1 MRVSTSFGGHSES
14 NFAASS
20 KMISHSGSSA
30 AFLPRLASPF
40 ILLVNILDFDQSF
53 GARIF
58 ISPRIS
64 QSQVRSGCSSGSY
77 KAQFSNL
84 TSSLSFHSFFIFPPF
99 VLPPPLPPLPSCLVL
114 NMSSSPSPFRPAATA
129 PGPLTPSDDID
140 RLLNQSLGDDADM
153 PGSGG
158 HSPFLSFDAWGGAA
172 VAGHSP
178 ASGPV
183 RSNELAFVRSLCNK
197 HSFTP
202 YQREELEGLAA
213 NVCCYIYIF
222 SMCSYYLFFRR
233 TALFFGIYVF
243 TQNSV
248 SSRNVLKRSS
258 LVLPPMLLA
267 PHLWCV

>member
-84 TSSLSFHSFFIFPPF
+84 TSFLSFHSFFIFPPLSF
-99 VLPPPLPPLPSCLVL
+99 LPPSPPCLLVL
-114 NMSSSPSPFRPAATA
+114 FSTCHQAPLLSVLLPQHLGLSLPATTLTA
-129 PGPLTPSDDID
+129 YST
-140 RLLNQSLGDDADM
+140 SL
-153 PGSGG
+153 
-158 HSPFLSFDAWGGAA
+158 
-172 VAGHSP
+172 
-178 ASGPV
+178 
-183 RSNELAFVRSLCNK
+183 
-197 HSFTP
+197 
-202 YQREELEGLAA
+202 
-213 NVCCYIYIF
+213 
-222 SMCSYYLFFRR
+222 
-233 TALFFGIYVF
+233 
-243 TQNSV
+243 
-248 SSRNVLKRSS
+248 
-258 LVLPPMLLA
+258 
-267 PHLWCV
+267 